1 MQLYL
6 KIHIVTNMVILFV
19 YFASVERI
27 EFFIAHIRA
36 NSYFIG
42 HKKNRASVE
51 NYFIIT
57 AFVIKANVIQKY
69 YKATILYIRCI
80 LRVFQQCTRTKFAF
94 HAKFTFKSG

>member
-1 MQLYL
+1 
-6 KIHIVTNMVILFV
+6 MVILFV

-57 AFVIKANVIQKY
+57 AFVIKANVI
-69 YKATILYIRCI
+69 
-80 LRVFQQCTRTKFAF
+80 
-94 HAKFTFKSG
+94 